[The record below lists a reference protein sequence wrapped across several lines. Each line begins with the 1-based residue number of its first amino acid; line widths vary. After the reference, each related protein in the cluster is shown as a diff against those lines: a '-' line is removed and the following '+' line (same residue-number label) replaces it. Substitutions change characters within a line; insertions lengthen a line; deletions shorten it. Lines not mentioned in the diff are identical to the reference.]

1 MGFKSFIT
9 SGWNRLKSDVHQGII
24 GAKNVAHR
32 VWNATKKGLI
42 GAKNF
47 AVNNPKAVGTMLHA
61 ITPFA
66 TAFNPALGAIT
77 STGASIFSN
86 MPKGTVKD
94 KLVKISE
101 QFARG
106 ELKPS
111 APTTGGSTTA
121 QAAVDSG
128 RVTQRKSH
136 KWIPFRSV

>member
-1 MGFKSFIT
+1 MGFKNFIT
-9 SGWNRLKSDVHQGII
+9 SGWNKVHQGLI
-24 GAKNVAHR
+24 GAKNIAHK
-32 VWNATKKGLI
+32 VWSATKTGLI

-47 AVNNPKAVGTMLHA
+47 DMNNPKAVGTILHA

-86 MPKGTVKD
+86 MPKGTIKD
-94 KLVKISE
+94 KLEKISE

-111 APTTGGSTTA
+111 SPQTGGSPSA
-121 QAAVDSG
+121 QAAVDS
-128 RVTQRKSH
+128 RRATQHKSH
-136 KWIPFRSV
+136 KWIPFRGI

>member
-9 SGWNRLKSDVHQGII
+9 SGWNRLKSDVHQGLI

-42 GAKNF
+42 GAKNY
-47 AVNNPKAVGTMLHA
+47 AINNPKAIGTVLHA

-77 STGASIFSN
+77 STGANIFSH
-86 MPKGTVKD
+86 MPKGSVTD

-106 ELKPS
+106 ELKP
-111 APTTGGSTTA
+111 GGSSSA
-121 QAAVDSG
+121 QAAVDP
-128 RVTQRKSH
+128 RKKSN
-136 KWIPFRSV
+136 KRSNNNAIPFRGL